1 MAIYIEDPSPER
13 VKCKIVFQGIGETK
27 ETTLT
32 EMTSKSNIEISN
44 NLGNVIYK
52 IMLKKCQEI
61 KKEANNIQNITFE
74 IKNVEIDNDIDN
86 KAEIC
91 IDL

>member
-1 MAIYIEDPSPER
+1 MAIYIDASPNK

-27 ETTLT
+27 ETTLS
-32 EMTSKSNIEISN
+32 EMTSKNDIEISN
-44 NLGNVIYK
+44 NLGSLLYET
-52 IMLKKCQEI
+52 MLKECQEI
-61 KKEANNIQNITFE
+61 KREANKTQNITFE
-74 IKNVEIDNDIDN
+74 IKNVEIDNNIDN